1 MPETFATNDKRMY
14 FSVPFS
20 TGSLFPHMDAD
31 HGELSITTG
40 DMTTAVTTRFIKGVD
55 KRATITKGWSNF
67 RQAHMSEGQ
76 AYAFAFKC
84 TSKGLRLIVYS
95 I

>member
-1 MPETFATNDKRMY
+1 
-14 FSVPFS
+14 
-20 TGSLFPHMDAD
+20 MDAD
-31 HGELSITTG
+31 RGEPSITTG
-40 DMTTAVTTRFIKGVD
+40 DGNTVVTTRFIKGVD

-67 RQAHMSEGQ
+67 FRQAHMNKGQ
-76 AYAFAFKC
+76 AYAFTFKC

>member
-1 MPETFATNDKRMY
+1 MY

-67 RQAHMSEGQ
+67 RQAHMNEGQ

>member
-1 MPETFATNDKRMY
+1 
-14 FSVPFS
+14 
-20 TGSLFPHMDAD
+20 MDANC
-31 HGELSITTG
+31 GELPITTRDG
-40 DMTTAVTTRFIKGVD
+40 TTAVTTRFIKGVD
-55 KRATITKGWSNF
+55 KRATITKGRSDFF
-67 RQAHMSEGQ
+67 RQAHMNKGQ